1 VSYESLFSPLRI
13 GGVEV
18 RNRIMQTAHVRLF
31 SRDGVDSPRDRAYFV
46 ERAKGGI
53 GLMVTGNRLVHPTS
67 TSQGTARVYSWG
79 AKREAL
85 DSDRRLT
92 AAVKEHGA
100 AIFVQLNHLGVQG
113 SSESADDLRVL
124 YGPSAVKSPV
134 YGETAMAMS
143 PEDIREVTA
152 AWADSAEHS
161 RKAGFDGVEVHIA
174 HSYLLHQFFS
184 PLYNKRDDEYGGPIE
199 NRLRFASEVVAA
211 VRERVGAD
219 YVVGIRLSL
228 TDFIDGGLTVDDAIR
243 AVELLRA
250 AAPLDYVNVSAA
262 GYHNIHMAFAPSD
275 IPDGWL
281 VEHIAKLKA
290 TVPDLPVFAVGG
302 IQDAEQADEIV
313 RTGVADMVALTRE
326 QLADP
331 EFANK
336 VREGRESEVYHCIRI
351 NQGCFGR
358 VMRGMPVGCT
368 VNPATGR
375 EARFGAGTL
384 TPAEE
389 PRHWLVAGGGPAGM
403 KAAETLAKRGHRVT
417 LVERSDR
424 LGGQVNLILRTPGR
438 ETFTR
443 LIADLETQMR
453 AHDVEIRLGVEA
465 TPALAAELGVDA
477 ALVATG
483 ALPSRTGFSMVAP
496 LVDRLPGVDREHVVS
511 AWDVL
516 DGSATAGK
524 RVVVLDDDGGRMV
537 AGVAEVLLDAGADV
551 QLVSRFSALFPG
563 TQLTLDMPIV
573 CARVLGKGLRYRLHS
588 WARSI
593 EEGEVR
599 VYDLYTGSEESIGG
613 VDTVVL
619 GTGPLPNDDLYAQ
632 LREDGF
638 GEVHRAGDCVAPRK
652 LDHAIYEGYV
662 AGRELFGDSR
672 YIDDAELYVDAVVG
686 SPLEDHFNRR
696 LA

>member
-1 VSYESLFSPLRI
+1 VSYDSLFSPLRI

-31 SRDGVDSPRDRAYFV
+31 SRHGVDSPRDRAYFV

-53 GLMVTGNRLVHPTS
+53 GLMVTGNRLVHPSS

-79 AKREAL
+79 YKRDAL
-85 DSDRRLT
+85 ESDRRMT

-134 YGETAMAMS
+134 YGETAKAMS
-143 PEDIREVTA
+143 AEDIAEVTRW
-152 AWADSAEHS
+152 WADSAEHS
-161 RKAGFDGVEVHIA
+161 RDAGFDGVEVHIA

-184 PLYNKRDDEYGGPIE
+184 PLYNKRDDEYGGSLE
-199 NRLRFASEVVAA
+199 NRLRFACEVVTA
-211 VRERVGAD
+211 VRQRVGGD
-219 YVVGIRLSL
+219 FVVGVRLSL
-228 TDFIDGGLTVDDAIR
+228 TDFLEGGLTVDDAIR
-243 AVELLRA
+243 GVELLRSA
-250 AAPLDYVNVSAA
+250 GPLDYVNVSAA

-275 IPDGWL
+275 LPDGWL
-281 VEHIAKLKA
+281 VEHTARLKQA
-290 TVPDLPVFAVGG
+290 VPDLPVFAVGG
-302 IQDAEQADEIV
+302 IQDPAHADEIV
-313 RTGVADMVALTRE
+313 RSGAADMVALTRE

-336 VREGRESEVYHCIRI
+336 VRSGRESEVYHCIRI

-375 EARFGAGTL
+375 EARFGQDTL
-384 TPAEE
+384 RPADN

-403 KAAETLAKRGHRVT
+403 KAAETLAKRGHEVT
-417 LVERSDR
+417 LVERTER

-443 LIADLETQMR
+443 LVHDLSVQMETNGVRVM
-453 AHDVEIRLGVEA
+453 LGVEA
-465 TPALAAELGVDA
+465 TPELVAELNADA
-477 ALVATG
+477 VIVATG
-483 ALPSRTGFSMVAP
+483 AVPSRTGFSMVAP
-496 LVDRLPGVDREHVVS
+496 LVERLPGVDEDGVAS

-516 DGSATAGK
+516 DGTAEAGQ
-524 RVVVLDDDGGRMV
+524 RVAVLDDDGGRMT
-537 AGVAEVLLDAGADV
+537 AGVVEVLLDEGRDV
-551 QLVSRFSALFPG
+551 ELVTRFNALFPA
-563 TQLTLDMPIV
+563 TQLTLDMPIL
-573 CARVLGKGLRYRLHS
+573 CGRVLGKGLRYRLHS

-593 EEGEVR
+593 ESGALR
-599 VYDLYTGSEESIGG
+599 VYDLYTGSEETMG
-613 VDTVVL
+613 VDSIVL
-619 GTGPLPNDDLYAQ
+619 ATGPLPNDGLQAQ
-632 LREDGF
+632 LRAAGV
-638 GEVHRAGDCVAPRK
+638 GEVQCVGDCVAPRK

-662 AGRELFGDSR
+662 AGREMFGDSR
-672 YIDDAELYVDAVVG
+672 YIDDEELYVDAVTGVG
-686 SPLEDHFNRR
+686 TGTVQ
-696 LA
+696 